1 MGRTI
6 WTQEQIDILTRCYKD
21 NIPREDIAQ
30 KLGKTKTS
38 IQTKASALGLTSL
51 CVNKNSSNYKAIY
64 QDSEWLLNQV
74 LLGKEPQDIANELNV
89 SKRVIEKWLYE
100 KNHFIFREVY
110 KLSPIQRQIV
120 IWGTLGDG
128 HIDKRETQPLYIES
142 HSIEEK
148 DYIFWKYERL
158 KPMFNQPPVFY
169 KGNIK
174 TFNGSD
180 KIYYCKDYYRMS
192 SKIIDDLDNIRK
204 MSKLEKIKTLDN
216 LGLSL
221 YMLDDASRSDSN
233 WELCVAMLTQEEK
246 EYFLDICKDRFDIN
260 GHIQNY
266 DNRYITFDAVS
277 SRKIDDII
285 LNVLPH
291 NLDIITKKIYNH
303 RKDLVNE

>member
-6 WTQEQIDILTRCYKD
+6 WTQEQIDTLTRCYKD
-21 NIPREDIAQ
+21 NIPREEIAQ

-38 IQTKASALGLTSL
+38 IQSKASALGLTSL

-142 HSIEEK
+142 HSVKEK
-148 DYIFWKYERL
+148 DYIFWKYEQL

-169 KGNIK
+169 KGKPK
-174 TFNGSD
+174 TFNGGT
-180 KIYYCKDYYRMS
+180 KIYNCKDYYRMS

-233 WELCVAMLTQEEK
+233 WELCVAMLSQEEK
-246 EYFLDICKDRFDIN
+246 EYFLDICKDRLNIN
-260 GHIQNY
+260 GYIQNC

-277 SRKIDDII
+277 SRQIDDII

-291 NLDIITKKIYNH
+291 DLDIVTKKIYNH
-303 RKDLVNE
+303 RKDLANE